1 MNSFITRILRP
12 QSLREFVKSNV
23 HKRYTATAF
32 NNGALFNVSNR
43 LRVEEDQYSNYYSS
57 PIQQP
62 YKDVLELLEKRTEKD
77 FANAHMLMGNL
88 QSKFMCQLIKF
99 FKPKNILEIG
109 GFTGCSAIAMGSCL
123 PPNAKLMTL
132 ELDAQC
138 VKVAREYI
146 EMAQLQDKV
155 FVKEG
160 PGLNSLDDLIKES
173 PSLKYDFI
181 FLDADKGNYKNYYE
195 LIMKHGLLSDH
206 GVLIADNTLFYGLV
220 HRHVGFE
227 KEIDPQLGIPKSKK
241 EEAAKVHDF
250 NEFVSNDPRVRVL
263 MLPLFDGLSIIYKN
277 KSL

>member
-160 PGLNSLDDLIKES
+160 PGLNRYISIVYKKIK
-173 PSLKYDFI
+173 KI
-181 FLDADKGNYKNYYE
+181 
-195 LIMKHGLLSDH
+195 
-206 GVLIADNTLFYGLV
+206 
-220 HRHVGFE
+220 
-227 KEIDPQLGIPKSKK
+227 KK
-241 EEAAKVHDF
+241 
-250 NEFVSNDPRVRVL
+250 L
-263 MLPLFDGLSIIYKN
+263 TMI
-277 KSL
+277 

>member
-1 MNSFITRILRP
+1 MN
-12 QSLREFVKSNV
+12 VD
-23 HKRYTATAF
+23 
-32 NNGALFNVSNR
+32 NR
-43 LRVEEDQYSNYYSS
+43 LRVKEDQYSDNYSS

-62 YKDVLELLEKRTEKD
+62 YRNVLELLAERTEKD
-77 FANAHMLMGNL
+77 FSNPHMLSGDL
-88 QSKFMCQLIKF
+88 QGKFMCQLIKF
-99 FKPKNILEIG
+99 FKPKNVLEIG
-109 GFTGCSAIAMGSCL
+109 SFTGYSAIAMGSCL
-123 PPNAKLMTL
+123 LPDAKLTTL
-132 ELDAQC
+132 EMDPKC

-160 PGLNSLDDLIKES
+160 PALDSLGALIKEL

-195 LIMKHGLLSDH
+195 LIMKYDLLSNH

-227 KEIDPQLGIPKSKK
+227 KEINPQLGIPKNKK

-250 NEFVSNDPRVRVL
+250 NEFVFNDPRVEVL

-277 KSL
+277 KGF